1 MKKINRIIALMMT
14 LVLLTGTYGPAL
26 NVYASEA
33 EKTAV
38 SKNAAV
44 TEEETAVSENV
55 ADTEDETEASENAAV
70 SEDETKIVT
79 ETEEALSSPATETI
93 VALQKFYTFTLI
105 KNDKE
110 MKLGLTDEFKSVLN
124 SGEGVITYTL
134 GGSEYQWHPGDPLLN
149 PGTVYNDGYGTIL
162 PITSMEGL
170 FSGCKNVTAL
180 DLSKWETGN
189 VTNMNEMF
197 YQCEKLENL
206 LLTESFDTSKVTS
219 MESMFKK
226 CKSLKELDLKSFD
239 TSKVRNMA
247 FMFESCDKMKY
258 LDIRYFDFSSI
269 GYFGTLG
276 AYGTKMMFSSTGNK
290 LGEEKTAVYLN
301 SSEQAEL
308 LKRDSYVSDYSYV
321 NLLVWNEKEMP
332 YELLKTFYT
341 YSDKDNGYKVGLT
354 SEFKSKL
361 NNTNNVSLAT
371 PGGEYIWHTGDPL
384 PNPVISDKDKY
395 KKGMLSLSEM
405 FKGCEVRSLDL
416 SLFDT
421 SDVIDYSSMFENCT
435 KLTSLDL
442 SSFTASD
449 STNINKMFLKAA
461 DDNGADTYFWVPVAS
476 YDTYVKFSHSNAT
489 GVNSNKIRFKGDCY
503 TITFDMNGHGESIAP
518 IVYTL
523 GDDLKYPNPVCAG
536 WKLSYWYDKKTG
548 ARYYPDHHVATK
560 SSMTLCAK
568 WVYDLNLTEN
578 EKEKFYSYNYVA
590 GGYALKLKDEFKN
603 AVNALHGSYEVE
615 LDNGSVYVWNA
626 GDPLPDPGSTHLKGD
641 EAVPVFSYS
650 SLFYQYNNVRTLDLS
665 HWDTSNV
672 RNMNNMFS
680 DTSRISY
687 LDISGFNTE
696 NVTTMYEMFR
706 YFGNYSGS
714 EPVIRGLEDLNTSN
728 VENMKNMFIYD
739 DLKDLDLSKWDTSNV
754 KTFENMFWCCLEL
767 EKVDLSGFTFR
778 DDADLTTMFCNVG
791 ANLAAGRY
799 TQVYLKDADE
809 AQKLQAIL
817 PACGNHKVKLIAPAD
832 PKKLPYEDL
841 EKFYIYNQI
850 SLNNYSIELTP
861 EFKAELEKTNGS
873 LSTEEN
879 TYTWN
884 AGDPLPNP
892 DPAGGTRMVRSY
904 TGMFKNCTAEKLDL
918 SLFTTENAD
927 NFSEMFK
934 NCSNLTAI
942 DLSGFKIDDT
952 DDVSGMFSGTCSN
965 ASETVQG
972 TTDSTELADILNNTD
987 KTGIDNDKLV
997 FGIRWSVVF
1006 DLGGH
1011 GTAIPKKLVNDGE
1024 TIQAP
1029 EQPEETGYSFKG
1041 WYADDKFTAEFDFSK
1056 PVTSSVT
1063 IYAKWLAIYDV
1074 SFVMNG
1080 HGENINKMSVCDGE
1094 FITDLGTPV
1103 DETFDFVGWYYDE
1116 ALTKEFSLTDPIVA
1130 NTVLYAKWV
1139 AKPVMVTVSFLP
1151 GEGKGSME
1159 SVKFEKGSEYT
1170 LPECG
1175 FTAPESKIFV
1185 KWDKGLP
1192 GTKIKVETDME
1203 IKALYIST
1211 YAVTVSGGT
1220 GSGNYAAGTTVTIK
1234 ADAPAEGKVFDKWTS
1249 EDNVV
1254 FSDPSAVTTTFVMP
1268 AKAVTVTA
1276 TYKDNVTE
1284 HDHKLKHHD
1293 RVEPTEEKEGSIE
1306 YWECEDCKKLF
1317 SDAAGTKEIN
1327 LADTVLPKLKD
1338 PVNELIEVVSEP
1350 VTETIN
1356 DKNVS
1361 IKVRI
1366 SYPKAVTWTGSRIT
1380 KSQLEV
1386 LSDGA
1391 GIAKVNVT
1399 GLEEALNGR
1408 MKEGTDVSKLFSC
1421 SYTISKDKN
1430 VGDKASFKVK
1440 VKLNASAVKKAKIK
1454 GADKKALSAMV
1465 KNLNDKLK
1473 DFECSFDIAPIKLK
1487 DAESVTIKAK
1497 LKKGALQVE
1506 ENGELKGLKSVKV
1519 KVRIKGVKKPKT
1531 YTYNAKKAAKA
1542 FKVTVTDLESKKVE
1556 LIALEGG
1563 GFTGTKGDITVK

>member
-1 MKKINRIIALMMT
+1 
-14 LVLLTGTYGPAL
+14 
-26 NVYASEA
+26 
-33 EKTAV
+33 
-38 SKNAAV
+38 
-44 TEEETAVSENV
+44 
-55 ADTEDETEASENAAV
+55 
-70 SEDETKIVT
+70 
-79 ETEEALSSPATETI
+79 
-93 VALQKFYTFTLI
+93 
-105 KNDKE
+105 
-110 MKLGLTDEFKSVLN
+110 
-124 SGEGVITYTL
+124 
-134 GGSEYQWHPGDPLLN
+134 
-149 PGTVYNDGYGTIL
+149 
-162 PITSMEGL
+162 
-170 FSGCKNVTAL
+170 
-180 DLSKWETGN
+180 
-189 VTNMNEMF
+189 
-197 YQCEKLENL
+197 
-206 LLTESFDTSKVTS
+206 
-219 MESMFKK
+219 
-226 CKSLKELDLKSFD
+226 
-239 TSKVRNMA
+239 
-247 FMFESCDKMKY
+247 
-258 LDIRYFDFSSI
+258 
-269 GYFGTLG
+269 
-276 AYGTKMMFSSTGNK
+276 
-290 LGEEKTAVYLN
+290 
-301 SSEQAEL
+301 
-308 LKRDSYVSDYSYV
+308 
-321 NLLVWNEKEMP
+321 
-332 YELLKTFYT
+332 
-341 YSDKDNGYKVGLT
+341 
-354 SEFKSKL
+354 
-361 NNTNNVSLAT
+361 
-371 PGGEYIWHTGDPL
+371 
-384 PNPVISDKDKY
+384 
-395 KKGMLSLSEM
+395 
-405 FKGCEVRSLDL
+405 
-416 SLFDT
+416 
-421 SDVIDYSSMFENCT
+421 
-435 KLTSLDL
+435 
-442 SSFTASD
+442 
-449 STNINKMFLKAA
+449 
-461 DDNGADTYFWVPVAS
+461 
-476 YDTYVKFSHSNAT
+476 
-489 GVNSNKIRFKGDCY
+489 
-503 TITFDMNGHGESIAP
+503 
-518 IVYTL
+518 
-523 GDDLKYPNPVCAG
+523 
-536 WKLSYWYDKKTG
+536 
-548 ARYYPDHHVATK
+548 
-560 SSMTLCAK
+560 
-568 WVYDLNLTEN
+568 
-578 EKEKFYSYNYVA
+578 
-590 GGYALKLKDEFKN
+590 
-603 AVNALHGSYEVE
+603 
-615 LDNGSVYVWNA
+615 
-626 GDPLPDPGSTHLKGD
+626 
-641 EAVPVFSYS
+641 
-650 SLFYQYNNVRTLDLS
+650 
-665 HWDTSNV
+665 
-672 RNMNNMFS
+672 
-680 DTSRISY
+680 
-687 LDISGFNTE
+687 
-696 NVTTMYEMFR
+696 
-706 YFGNYSGS
+706 
-714 EPVIRGLEDLNTSN
+714 
-728 VENMKNMFIYD
+728 
-739 DLKDLDLSKWDTSNV
+739 
-754 KTFENMFWCCLEL
+754 
-767 EKVDLSGFTFR
+767 
-778 DDADLTTMFCNVG
+778 
-791 ANLAAGRY
+791 
-799 TQVYLKDADE
+799 
-809 AQKLQAIL
+809 
-817 PACGNHKVKLIAPAD
+817 
-832 PKKLPYEDL
+832 
-841 EKFYIYNQI
+841 
-850 SLNNYSIELTP
+850 
-861 EFKAELEKTNGS
+861 
-873 LSTEEN
+873 
-879 TYTWN
+879 
-884 AGDPLPNP
+884 
-892 DPAGGTRMVRSY
+892 
-904 TGMFKNCTAEKLDL
+904 
-918 SLFTTENAD
+918 
-927 NFSEMFK
+927 MFK

-972 TTDSTELADILNNTD
+972 TTDSTELVDILNNKD

-1024 TIQAP
+1024 IIQAP

-1041 WYADDKFTAEFDFSK
+1041 WYADDKFTTEFDFSK
-1056 PVTSSVT
+1056 PVISSVT
-1063 IYAKWLAIYDV
+1063 IYAKWLAIYEV
-1074 SFVMNG
+1074 SFDMNG

-1103 DETFDFVGWYYDE
+1103 DETFDFAGWYYDE
-1116 ALTKEFSLTDPIVA
+1116 ALTKKFSFTDPIVA

-1159 SVKFEKGSEYT
+1159 SVKVEKGSEYT

-1175 FTAPESKIFV
+1175 FTAPESKIFD

-1220 GSGNYAAGTTVTIK
+1220 GSGNYAAGTIVTIK

-1361 IKVRI
+1361 IKVGV

-1380 KSQLEV
+1380 KSQLEA

-1430 VGDKASFKVK
+1430 VGDKASFTVK
-1440 VKLNASAVKKAKIK
+1440 AKLNAKEVKKAKIK

-1473 DFECSFDIAPIKLK
+1473 DVEYRFDIAPIKLK

-1542 FKVTVTDLESKKVE
+1542 FRVTVTDPESKIVE

-1563 GFTGTKGDITVK
+1563 GFTGTKSDITVK